1 MKNEEI
7 IALGNTAGIEKL
19 KYLTFK
25 KSINTVNFAREFKKF
40 VEKFII
46 INEEFNALRN
56 SLIEK
61 YGEKG
66 EDDNFFI
73 KNDSENIK
81 NFMDELDEYGKE
93 EFDFTIKKFNV
104 EDIEDSAY
112 TTKEELKDKKLTVQD
127 FINLDVF
134 FNYEEEAVVPDE
146 VI

>member
-40 VEKFII
+40 VEKFNI

-146 VI
+146 VV